1 MAAPV
6 YENNVVKYTETSLKE
21 FGLPVNAIGAR
32 LVAGSGAT
40 GTAKIYDGGDNT
52 GTNVA
57 SFSAVQA
64 TSDEMAICF
73 RCDSGTMYVELTG
86 SGAELFVY
94 LK

>member
-6 YENNVVKYTETSLKE
+6 YENNVVKFTESSLKD

-40 GTAKIYDGGDNT
+40 GTAKIYDSLDNT
-52 GTNVA
+52 GTNMA

-64 TSDEMAICF
+64 TSDECSLPF
-73 RCDSGTMYVELTG
+73 RLDSGAMYVELTG
-86 SGAELFVY
+86 TGAELFVY